1 MNEEKDIQKENQR
14 EKMVVETPKV
24 QKSVQA
30 QTNVK
35 KKQTVVYV
43 GPDIKNVVK
52 KNTIFN
58 NGLTKGLQKKMDEIP
73 LIGGLLIPVEQLADA
88 NVQLSKKGS
97 VLNTLYERVKKMIYY
112 FGTNYYFEFII

>member
-14 EKMVVETPKV
+14 EKTVVETPKV

-58 NGLTKGLQKKMDEIP
+58 NGLTKGLQKKIEQIP
-73 LIGGLLIPVEQLADA
+73 LLGGLIIPVEQLADA
-88 NVQLSKKGS
+88 NVQLSQKNS
-97 VLNTLYERVKKMIYY
+97 VLNTLYERVSNLI
-112 FGTNYYFEFII
+112 

>member
-73 LIGGLLIPVEQLADA
+73 LIGSLLIPVEQLADA

-97 VLNTLYERVKKMIYY
+97 VLNTLYERVKKMI
-112 FGTNYYFEFII
+112 

>member
-14 EKMVVETPKV
+14 EKTVVETPKV

-43 GPDIKNVVK
+43 GPDIKHVVK

-73 LIGGLLIPVEQLADA
+73 LIGSLLIPVEQLADA

-97 VLNTLYERVKKMIYY
+97 VLNTLYERVKKMI
-112 FGTNYYFEFII
+112 